1 MTAEPGV
8 RFGIANA
15 LLVVVLIAAWAARLG
30 TDETAW
36 AAVLAAGLLGTGF
49 SRPMAAWLGLIA
61 WALFTG
67 FVENR
72 FGELTFAGDDVQRLV
87 VFTAA
92 ALALSVAAR
101 RIHRA
106 IKENAHG

>member
-8 RFGIANA
+8 CFGIANGA
-15 LLVVVLIAAWAARLG
+15 LILAVIGSWAARLG
-30 TDETAW
+30 ATGTAW
-36 AAVLAAGLLGTGF
+36 AAVLAAGLLGIGL
-49 SRPMAAWLGLIA
+49 SRPMAAWLGLNA

-72 FGELTFAGDDVQRLV
+72 FGQLSFAGNDVERLV

-92 ALALSVAAR
+92 ALALSVTAR
-101 RIHRA
+101 CIHQV
-106 IKENAHG
+106 IKENGHG